1 MQQRTWELHE
11 RTRRFAAAADALCDR
26 LPADASAQ
34 RTAEKLRAAAKAVVA
49 GYKEVCASPS
59 PEKFIA
65 GISLVASQARR
76 ARASVQMLL
85 QLNHVTIEAARD
97 VLLEARALEAIFRRS
112 RDTAR
117 KRHQARLAGPK
128 PVDPRVRALVDHL
141 LAGPQDGFPDEP

>member
-34 RTAEKLRAAAKAVVA
+34 RTAKKLRAAAKAVVV
-49 GYKEVCASPS
+49 GYKDVCASPS

-65 GISLVASQARR
+65 GISIVASQARR

-97 VLLEARALEAIFRRS
+97 LLLEARALEAIFRRS
-112 RDTAR
+112 RETAKKHR
-117 KRHQARLAGPK
+117 RARLAPPDPK
-128 PVDPRVRALVDHL
+128 QSRIRALVEHL
-141 LAGPQDGFPDEP
+141 LAGPDD